1 MKRVIARHDR
11 AGRAIQ
17 AFAGIAVLFAVLPAA
32 AQSGSVELV
41 LTEQGNPVSGA
52 LVVLQRL
59 KDAEC
64 AKSFKNRNP
73 PPKEIARMRACMNDL
88 PDAATDA
95 NGRYTYQQLSPG
107 WYDIRSLW
115 RMQKPPA
122 PGSAI
127 ACFGEDWGA
136 FYEPGRDR
144 TGKYDAM
151 IQGWPF
157 ELKEGEAR
165 QISFDYR
172 NQFEAAKCEHRFVD
186 VKSPSSTGPARI
198 AIPGVR
204 GALELDPG
212 ETAWQTTL
220 KEEGKEMYLSAMG
233 RRDHL
238 LVTAFLTQV
247 PFAASPEKCRDE
259 RWRKERDALRSHDV
273 DLGHITKITENGV
286 ARVEFLIDRGPGGK
300 LEMQDVH
307 TYMGSGDLC
316 AEVHLSKVS
325 YRPEERKLFD
335 EVLKTVR
342 FLPEETAAPL
352 KPQ

>member
-1 MKRVIARHDR
+1 MKRVIARR
-11 AGRAIQ
+11 EGAGRAIQ
-17 AFAGIAVLFAVLPAA
+17 ALAGIAVLFAVLPAA
-32 AQSGSVELV
+32 GQSGSVELV
-41 LTEQGNPVSGA
+41 LTEQGRPVSGA

-73 PPKEIARMRACMNDL
+73 PPRDIARMRACMSDL

-95 NGRYTYQQLSPG
+95 NGSYTYQQLSPG

-127 ACFGEDWGA
+127 ACLGEDWGA

-172 NQFEAAKCEHRFVD
+172 NQFEAAKCEHRLVD

-220 KEEGKEMYLSAMG
+220 
-233 RRDHL
+233 
-238 LVTAFLTQV
+238 TQV

-273 DLGHITKITENGV
+273 DLGRITKITENDV
-286 ARVEFLIDRGPGGK
+286 ARVEFFIDRSPGGK

-307 TYMGSGDLC
+307 AYMGSGDLC
-316 AEVHLSKVS
+316 AEVHLSKVF
-325 YRPEERKLFD
+325 YRAEERKLFD
-335 EVLKTVR
+335 EVLSTVR

-352 KPQ
+352 KPR